1 MKLNLVR
8 PMAFI
13 DLETTGIDIV
23 KDRIIQIAVL
33 KVFPD
38 GNEEMKTW
46 VINPTIPIPNA
57 SSEIHG
63 IYDQDVKDKPTFA
76 KLPIV

>member
-23 KDRIIQIAVL
+23 KDRIIQTAV
-33 KVFPD
+33 
-38 GNEEMKTW
+38 
-46 VINPTIPIPNA
+46 
-57 SSEIHG
+57 
-63 IYDQDVKDKPTFA
+63 
-76 KLPIV
+76 

>member
-38 GNEEMKTW
+38 GNEEMK
-46 VINPTIPIPNA
+46 NL
-57 SSEIHG
+57 G
-63 IYDQDVKDKPTFA
+63 Y
-76 KLPIV
+76 